1 MVPFCENLTGTSPL
15 SDDTSSTFPAKV
27 AGATTKAGE
36 CVCES
41 ANAAE
46 PEQTSAMLITAL
58 AAHSRFSVAILLKNN
73 RHLYRLSNEETGHS
87 IAAKEQGNR
96 L

>member
-46 PEQTSAMLITAL
+46 PEPNKRD
-58 AAHSRFSVAILLKNN
+58 AHNGARGPQQIPVAILLKNN

-87 IAAKEQGNR
+87 IAAKEQGN
-96 L
+96 